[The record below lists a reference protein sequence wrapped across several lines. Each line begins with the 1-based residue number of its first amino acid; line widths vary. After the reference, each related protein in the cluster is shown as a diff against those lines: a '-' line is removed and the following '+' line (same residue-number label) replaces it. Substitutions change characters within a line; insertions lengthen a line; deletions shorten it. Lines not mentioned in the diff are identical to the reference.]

1 MFVVKTVSLNETVY
15 HVGKTLSYNHLRRH
29 KIKVK
34 MEEKKR
40 IMIECGNQMF
50 YTHPHH
56 QVTHNQWQICIQ

>member
-1 MFVVKTVSLNETVY
+1 MFIVETVSLNETVY

-40 IMIECGNQMF
+40 LMIGCGN
-50 YTHPHH
+50 HIENP
-56 QVTHNQWQICIQ
+56 N

>member
-15 HVGKTLSYNHLRRH
+15 HIGKTLSYNHLRRL

-40 IMIECGNQMF
+40 LMIGCAI
-50 YTHPHH
+50 T
-56 QVTHNQWQICIQ
+56 